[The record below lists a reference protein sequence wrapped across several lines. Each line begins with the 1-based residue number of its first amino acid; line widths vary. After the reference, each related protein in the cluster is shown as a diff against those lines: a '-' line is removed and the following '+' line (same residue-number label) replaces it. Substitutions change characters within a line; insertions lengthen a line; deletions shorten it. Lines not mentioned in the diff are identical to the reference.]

1 MVSGPIYAKI
11 FGHSPQRYLKDH
23 VVLIREIMLLASKF
37 HESAQRG
44 DWSVCAEIF
53 SDIEEVE
60 RNADQV
66 KAKFQL
72 QLPRGVFM
80 PVYRSDL
87 LEIMLI
93 LDRIPNEIKDFLG
106 ISLGRELAVPG
117 TAAEAFSNYL
127 RLGADC
133 VQLLEKLI
141 VELDDLFRSGFS
153 DREIEAIG
161 VIATDISTL
170 EHQADQDRIALNR
183 MLRAAE
189 AHESAI
195 DMMFVYQMLGLI
207 AGVSDHCQEAGYRVV
222 AMITR

>member
-1 MVSGPIYAKI
+1 
-11 FGHSPQRYLKDH
+11 
-23 VVLIREIMLLASKF
+23 MLLASKF

-44 DWSVCAEIF
+44 NWALCAEIF

-93 LDRIPNEIKDFLG
+93 LDRIPNEIKDFSG

-117 TAAEAFSNYL
+117 TAAKA
-127 RLGADC
+127 
-133 VQLLEKLI
+133 
-141 VELDDLFRSGFS
+141 LF
-153 DREIEAIG
+153 
-161 VIATDISTL
+161 
-170 EHQADQDRIALNR
+170 
-183 MLRAAE
+183 
-189 AHESAI
+189 
-195 DMMFVYQMLGLI
+195 
-207 AGVSDHCQEAGYRVV
+207 
-222 AMITR
+222 